1 MIGGF
6 TDHIF
11 KSGETQIAYSRGG
24 SGPPLLLLHG
34 FPQTRAMWAEIAPAL
49 AQKYTVIAAD
59 LRGYGASSKP
69 ATVEEMSF
77 RAMGRDQL
85 HLMASLG
92 FERFHLAGHDR
103 GARTAHRIAL
113 DAPTRIASLV
123 LMDIIPTH
131 LLLSELSKEVASSY
145 YHWFFLA
152 QPEPFPE
159 RLILADPDY
168 FHEACLL
175 GWGAAKLD
183 DFAPDQLASY
193 RKAWRNPETV
203 RCMCNDYRA
212 AIAVDFAHDA
222 ADLSRRV
229 RCPSLVLFGADGAM
243 AKAYDVAATW
253 ADRLTDI
260 SAASLPGGHFFPD
273 TAPEATATA
282 ISAFLAKQN
291 FASP

>member
-11 KSGETQIAYSRGG
+11 KSGETHIAYSRGG

-34 FPQTRAMWAEIAPAL
+34 FPQTRTMWAEIAPAL

-77 RAMGRDQL
+77 RAMGQDQL

-159 RLILADPDY
+159 RLILADPD
-168 FHEACLL
+168 FSMKRACWVGGLQSL
-175 GWGAAKLD
+175 
-183 DFAPDQLASY
+183 
-193 RKAWRNPETV
+193 
-203 RCMCNDYRA
+203 M
-212 AIAVDFAHDA
+212 I
-222 ADLSRRV
+222 SRRI
-229 RCPSLVLFGADGAM
+229 SLRPIARPGAIL
-243 AKAYDVAATW
+243 K
-253 ADRLTDI
+253 R
-260 SAASLPGGHFFPD
+260 SAACATTTEQPLPS
-273 TAPEATATA
+273 
-282 ISAFLAKQN
+282 ISPMTL
-291 FASP
+291 PI